1 MQPRCSTAQS
11 TGDRR
16 YTRGRHKL
24 GTPRLRHHTPLCEA
38 NAGLTPHR
46 ASVDGPAD
54 RGGDA
59 PRLKPMWPVRLY
71 RWHYCLCVVD
81 EKPIEAQV
89 IASIGFWCAV
99 SSPAFFVATI
109 DDAQGEPQPGYR
121 VYQYVAAG
129 DCIAIVG
136 PHSAARP
143 KQRLRASP
151 TTAADVS
158 PTRRCSAPYTQRSGC
173 ASGSRACPETA
184 DAGPGTGPPTPTT
197 DATPAQRVEPRCALK
212 RPDPASATKTRRRN
226 RTSNPSIPPG
236 TLPTG
241 SASSHG
247 QKELSYQQHS
257 PHVRRPFWWTRPPQH
272 PTASVELVVVGPV
285 LTLDQ
290 GAASV
295 SARRTAVCVADWTT

>member
-184 DAGPGTGPPTPTT
+184 DAGPATGPPTPTT
-197 DATPAQRVEPRCALK
+197 DATPAQQADHAARSSALTVVGVAAPSSSPPRQPVSATATTSA
-212 RPDPASATKTRRRN
+212 RPSAIADFPFMIQPASRE
-226 RTSNPSIPPG
+226 S
-236 TLPTG
+236 
-241 SASSHG
+241 
-247 QKELSYQQHS
+247 
-257 PHVRRPFWWTRPPQH
+257 
-272 PTASVELVVVGPV
+272 
-285 LTLDQ
+285 
-290 GAASV
+290 
-295 SARRTAVCVADWTT
+295 